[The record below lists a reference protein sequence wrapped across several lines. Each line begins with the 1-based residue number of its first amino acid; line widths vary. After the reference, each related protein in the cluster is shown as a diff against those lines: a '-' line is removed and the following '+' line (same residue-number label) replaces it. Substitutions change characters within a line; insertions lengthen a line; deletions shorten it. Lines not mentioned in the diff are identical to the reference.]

1 MESALFSG
9 LQGLFLGVANLGLGQ
24 VIMILVGSA
33 LLYLGIKKGYE
44 PLLLV
49 PIGFG
54 AILVNIPLAD
64 MMGEEGF
71 LRFFYDAGV
80 LTEVFPLLIFIGI
93 GAMTDFQPLLE
104 NPKIILLGAAGQ
116 FGIFLTLLLAL
127 ALGFDKLDA
136 VAVAIIGAC
145 DGPTAIYVSSKFA
158 PHLLGAMIDFG
169 PVLAN
174 PIVLLFGAAG
184 QFGIF
189 LTLFLALWLGFLRQE
204 AVSIAVIGAC
214 DGPTAIFV
222 TSRYAPALLPAVSIA
237 AYSYMSL
244 VPLIQ
249 PPIMRL
255 LTTDRERKIV
265 MGVVKQPV
273 SKTTKILFPI
283 VVTIF
288 ASILAPK
295 GAPLIGTVMLG
306 NLMKESGV
314 VDRLKSASE
323 NEIANIVTLLL
334 GLCIGA
340 TMEADK
346 FLRAQTLLIL
356 GLGFVAISLDT
367 AVGVLF
373 GKLMCFLTGGK
384 INPLIGAAGISA
396 FPMSARVVQAE
407 GQKYNKKNYLLM
419 HAMSANAGG
428 QIGSVIAAAV
438 MLSVLQ
444 GMGIIGG

>member
-1 MESALFSG
+1 MESALISG
-9 LQGLFLGVANLGLGQ
+9 LQGLFLGVVNITFGQ
-24 VIMILVGSA
+24 VIMIAIAS
-33 LLYLGIKKGYE
+33 LLLFLGIKKGYE

-64 MMGEEGF
+64 MMGKEGF

-80 LTEVFPLLIFIGI
+80 RTEVFPLLIFIGI
-93 GAMTDFQPLLE
+93 GAMTDFQPLLQ

-116 FGIFLTLLLAL
+116 FGIFITLLLAL

-136 VAVAIIGAC
+136 VAVSIIGAC

-158 PHLLGAMIDFG
+158 PHMLGA
-169 PVLAN
+169 
-174 PIVLLFGAAG
+174 
-184 QFGIF
+184 
-189 LTLFLALWLGFLRQE
+189 
-204 AVSIAVIGAC
+204 VSV
-214 DGPTAIFV
+214 
-222 TSRYAPALLPAVSIA
+222 A

-249 PPIMRL
+249 PPIMRA
-255 LTTDRERKIV
+255 LTTEKERQIV
-265 MGVVKQPV
+265 MGAAKLDPI
-273 SKTTKILFPI
+273 SKTTKIVFPI
-283 VVTIF
+283 AVTIF

-306 NLMKESGV
+306 NLLRESGV
-314 VDRLKSASE
+314 VERLRSASE

-346 FLRAQTLLIL
+346 FLKAQTLQVLA
-356 GLGFVAISLDT
+356 LGFIAISLDT
-367 AVGVLF
+367 AVGILF
-373 GKLMCFLTGGK
+373 GKAMCALTGGK

-407 GQKYNKKNYLLM
+407 GQKYNKKSYLLM

-444 GMGIIGG
+444 GMGIVGG

>member
-1 MESALFSG
+1 MESTLVSG
-9 LQGLFLGVANLGLGQ
+9 LQGLFLGVANLGMGH
-24 VIMILVGSA
+24 VIMLVIA
-33 LLYLGIKKGYE
+33 CVLLYLGIEKGYE

-64 MMGEEGF
+64 MMGKEGF

-93 GAMTDFQPLLE
+93 GAMTDFQPLLQ

-127 ALGFDKLDA
+127 ALGMEKLDA
-136 VAVAIIGAC
+136 VAVAVIGAC

-158 PHLLGAMIDFG
+158 PHLLGA
-169 PVLAN
+169 
-174 PIVLLFGAAG
+174 
-184 QFGIF
+184 
-189 LTLFLALWLGFLRQE
+189 
-204 AVSIAVIGAC
+204 VSV
-214 DGPTAIFV
+214 
-222 TSRYAPALLPAVSIA
+222 A

-249 PPIMRL
+249 PPIMRA
-255 LTTDRERKIV
+255 LTTEKERQIV
-265 MGVVKQPV
+265 MGTAKSQPI
-273 SKTTKILFPI
+273 SKTTKIVFPI

-306 NLMKESGV
+306 NLMRESGC

-323 NEIANIVTLLL
+323 NEITNIVTLLL

-346 FLRAQTLLIL
+346 FLQTQTLLVL
-356 GLGFVAISLDT
+356 ALGFIAISLDT

-373 GKLMCFLTGGK
+373 GRAMCFLTGGK

-396 FPMSARVVQAE
+396 FPMSARVVQVE
-407 GQKYNKKNYLLM
+407 GQKYNKKSYLLM

-444 GMGIIGG
+444 GMGIVGG

>member
-1 MESALFSG
+1 MESALVHG
-9 LQGLFLGVANLGLGQ
+9 LQGLFLGVLNLGIGQ
-24 VIMILVGSA
+24 VVMILVA
-33 LLYLGIKKGYE
+33 CLLLYLGVQKGYE

-54 AILVNIPLAD
+54 AIMVNIPLAD
-64 MMGEEGF
+64 MMGKEGF

-93 GAMTDFQPLLE
+93 GAMTDFQPLLQ

-136 VAVAIIGAC
+136 VAVAVIGAC

-158 PHLLGAMIDFG
+158 PHMLGA
-169 PVLAN
+169 
-174 PIVLLFGAAG
+174 
-184 QFGIF
+184 
-189 LTLFLALWLGFLRQE
+189 
-204 AVSIAVIGAC
+204 VSV
-214 DGPTAIFV
+214 
-222 TSRYAPALLPAVSIA
+222 A

-249 PPIMRL
+249 PPIMRA
-255 LTTDRERKIV
+255 LTTEKERQIV
-265 MGVVKQPV
+265 MSAAKSQPI
-273 SKTTKILFPI
+273 SKAAKIAFPI

-295 GAPLIGTVMLG
+295 GAPLICTIMLG
-306 NLMKESGV
+306 NLLRESGCV
-314 VDRLKSASE
+314 ERLKNASE
-323 NEIANIVTLLL
+323 NEITNIVTLLL

-340 TMEADK
+340 TMEADR
-346 FLRAQTLLIL
+346 FLKAQTLLVL
-356 GLGFVAISLDT
+356 LLGFIAISLDT
-367 AVGVLF
+367 AVGLFF
-373 GKLMCFLTGGK
+373 GKIMCALTGGK

-407 GQKYNKKNYLLM
+407 GQKYNKKSYLLM

-444 GMGIIGG
+444 GMGIVGG

>member
-1 MESALFSG
+1 MESALVDGF
-9 LQGLFLGVANLGLGQ
+9 QGLFLGVVNIGIGQ
-24 VIMILVGSA
+24 VIMIAIACL

-54 AILVNIPLAD
+54 AILVNVPEAN

-80 LTEVFPLLIFIGI
+80 RTEVFPLLIFIGI
-93 GAMTDFQPLLE
+93 GAMTDFQPLLQ

-116 FGIFLTLLLAL
+116 FGIFITLLLAL
-127 ALGFDKLDA
+127 ALGFDKLEA
-136 VAVAIIGAC
+136 VAVAVIGAC

-158 PHLLGAMIDFG
+158 PHMLGA
-169 PVLAN
+169 
-174 PIVLLFGAAG
+174 
-184 QFGIF
+184 
-189 LTLFLALWLGFLRQE
+189 
-204 AVSIAVIGAC
+204 VSV
-214 DGPTAIFV
+214 
-222 TSRYAPALLPAVSIA
+222 A

-249 PPIMRL
+249 PPIMRA
-255 LTTDRERKIV
+255 LTTAKERQIV
-265 MGVVKQPV
+265 MGAAKLEPI
-273 SKTTKILFPI
+273 SKTTKIVFPI
-283 VVTIF
+283 AVTIF

-306 NLMKESGV
+306 NLLRESGV
-314 VDRLKSASE
+314 VERLKNASE

-346 FLRAQTLLIL
+346 FLKAQTLLVL
-356 GLGFVAISLDT
+356 ALGFIAISLDT
-367 AVGVLF
+367 AVGILF
-373 GKLMCFLTGGK
+373 GKAMCALTGGK

-407 GQKYNKKNYLLM
+407 GQKYNKKSYLLM

-444 GMGIIGG
+444 GMGIVGG